1 MKWGG
6 GGEILKLRENVKIV
20 EEGIKKLRK
29 NIKIVDEGIQELGGK
44 IIKLG
49 RREM

>member
-1 MKWGG
+1 M
-6 GGEILKLRENVKIV
+6 RENVKIV